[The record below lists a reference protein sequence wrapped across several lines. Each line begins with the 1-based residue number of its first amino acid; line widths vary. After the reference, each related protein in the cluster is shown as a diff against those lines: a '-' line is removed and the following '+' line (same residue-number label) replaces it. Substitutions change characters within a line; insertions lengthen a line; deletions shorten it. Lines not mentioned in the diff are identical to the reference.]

1 MNEPAWMSQP
11 FPAEGASAAEGIR
24 NQLGKPQLDH
34 LTVLVRESAQ
44 NSWDARCD
52 DKTSVDFRI
61 DLQTVSA
68 AHASAWREHVQRR
81 APMKAFLPLRDS
93 LQKPAIRILSISDR
107 GTRGLGGPTRADEV
121 SDETRDFVAFLRNI
135 GEPRDQVLGGGTY
148 GFGKGILYLLS
159 RCGTILVYTR
169 CRYRGRLESRLMGAS
184 LWQSYQAEESS
195 GPRRYTGRHWW
206 GAISDNVIEPLIGVD
221 ADVMAN
227 RLGLRG
233 FGDSETGT
241 TIAIVDPIL
250 DEREPADTAQYLAET
265 IAWHLWPKM
274 LPRSTG
280 MRPMRFSVSCDGI
293 EYPVPDPV
301 SLKTLRPFVV
311 AYRQMNDPEARQQL
325 RWGRKK
331 LLLGDLGLQR
341 FMSQKFE
348 PSDAAAVAGFE
359 DGLLHHIC
367 LMRPAELV
375 VTYWSG
381 PKPTTEYTAYA
392 GVFRA
397 DVALDSAYAAA
408 EPPTHDSWNHQSLD
422 HPESSYVKTTF
433 TRLKESIE
441 EVLGTRNS
449 AQFEVAQV
457 SLGAAA
463 DRLSPLIGGTWGVGS
478 ATDYGKPGDTRS
490 REPRRPVKRRKKV
503 GSPTTNTDIVDE
515 RFDLGS
521 SDGNRTEGTDDNV
534 ADRMLEGGSRM
545 QKPVRRR
552 RPKIEYVGDPYLEEF
567 EGAAV
572 VVQEFRLPVAGPQRV
587 AADLAVALSNDSGLE
602 LDPPAGADM
611 PLLIG
616 WRDSAGVLH
625 SGETQLVY
633 GGSGNTWQA
642 VVKPAADTMT
652 NIGLYVEAVEA

>member
-24 NQLGKPQLDH
+24 NQLGKPQLDN

-52 DKTSVDFRI
+52 DETSVDFRI
-61 DLQTVSA
+61 DLLTVSA
-68 AHASAWREHVQRR
+68 AHSSAWREHFQRR
-81 APMKAFLPLRDS
+81 APRKDYLPLRDS
-93 LQKPAIRILSISDR
+93 LQRSTIRLLSISDR

-135 GEPRDQVLGGGTY
+135 GEPRDQKLGGGTY

-169 CRYRGRLESRLMGAS
+169 CRYQGRIESRLMGAS

-206 GAISDNVIEPLIGVD
+206 GAISDNVVEPLIGVD

-233 FGDSETGT
+233 FGDAETGT

-250 DEREPADTAQYLAET
+250 DEREPVDTAQYLAET
-265 IAWHLWPKM
+265 VAWHLWPKM
-274 LPRSTG
+274 LPTYSGR
-280 MRPMRFSVSCDGI
+280 RPMRFSVTCDGI
-293 EYPVPDPV
+293 EHPVPDPE
-301 SLKTLRPFVV
+301 SLKPLRPFVA
-311 AYRQMNDPEARQQL
+311 AYRRMNDPESREEL
-325 RWGRKK
+325 RWYKK
-331 LLLGDLGLQR
+331 RLLGYLGLHR
-341 FMSQKFE
+341 FMFQKFE
-348 PSDAAAVAGFE
+348 PSDAAHVAGFD

-367 LMRPAELV
+367 LVRPAELV
-375 VTYWSG
+375 VTYWPG
-381 PKPTTEYTAYA
+381 PKPTTEFTAYA

-397 DVALDSAYAAA
+397 DVELDSAYAAA
-408 EPPTHDSWNHQSLD
+408 EPPTHDSWNYHSLE

-433 TRLKESIE
+433 TRLKESVEKI
-441 EVLGTRNS
+441 LGTRNS
-449 AQFEVAQV
+449 GQFEVAQV

-463 DRLSPLIGGTWGVGS
+463 ERLSPLIGGTWGVGS

-490 REPRRPVKRRKKV
+490 RTPRRVVKRPKKGRQPV
-503 GSPTTNTDIVDE
+503 VDA
-515 RFDLGS
+515 
-521 SDGNRTEGTDDNV
+521 
-534 ADRMLEGGSRM
+534 ADRGHDVDFGDSARPDGGNGYSADVGAGAPK
-545 QKPVRRR
+545 QKPARR
-552 RPKIEYVGDPYLEEF
+552 RPRIEYVGDPFLEEF
-567 EGAAV
+567 QGAAV
-572 VVQEFRLPVAGPQRV
+572 LVQQFRLPVTGPQRIT
-587 AADLAVALSNDSGLE
+587 ADLAVALSNDTGLE

-616 WRDSAGVLH
+616 WRDSTGELH
-625 SGETQLVY
+625 SGDTRVVH
-633 GGSGNTWQA
+633 GGANTWQA

-652 NIGLYVEAVEA
+652 NIRLQVEAVEI

>member
-52 DKTSVDFRI
+52 DETSVDFRI
-61 DLQTVSA
+61 ELQTVSA
-68 AHASAWREHVQRR
+68 AHASAWREHFQRR

-93 LQKPAIRILSISDR
+93 LQKPAIRTLSISDR

-169 CRYRGRLESRLMGAS
+169 CRYRGQLESRLMGAS

-206 GAISDNVIEPLIGVD
+206 GAISNNVIEPLVGD
-221 ADVMAN
+221 EADVMAN

-233 FGDSETGT
+233 FGDLETGT

-250 DEREPADTAQYLAET
+250 DEREPTDAALYLGET

-274 LPRSTG
+274 LRTPTG
-280 MRPMRFSVSCDGI
+280 LRPMRFSVMCDGI
-293 EYPVPDPV
+293 EYPVPDPE
-301 SLKTLRPFVV
+301 SFKALRPFVS
-311 AYRQMNDPEARQQL
+311 AYRQMKNPEARQEL
-325 RWGRKK
+325 RWRTRPV
-331 LLLGDLGLQR
+331 LGYLGLNR
-341 FMSQKFE
+341 FMFQKFE
-348 PSDAAAVAGFE
+348 PSDAARVAGFE
-359 DGLLHHIC
+359 DGLVHHIC

-375 VTYWSG
+375 VTYWPG
-381 PKPTTEYTAYA
+381 PKPATEYTAYA
-392 GVFRA
+392 GVFQA
-397 DVALDSAYAAA
+397 DTALDGSYAAA
-408 EPPTHDSWNHQSLD
+408 EPPTHDSWNYQSLE

-433 TRLKESIE
+433 TKLKKYIE
-441 EVLGTRNS
+441 EILGTRNS
-449 AQFEVAQV
+449 DQFEVAQV

-463 DRLSPLIGGTWGVGS
+463 DRLSPLIGGIWGVGS
-478 ATDYGKPGDTRS
+478 ATDYGRPGDTRS
-490 REPRRPVKRRKKV
+490 REPRRPVKHRKKR
-503 GSPTTNTDIVDE
+503 GSPTTNTDILDE
-515 RFDLGS
+515 RLNLDS
-521 SDGNRTEGTDDNV
+521 SDGVRPEGSDENF
-534 ADRMLEGGSRM
+534 ADRMPEGGYPE
-545 QKPVRRR
+545 QKPVQRR

-567 EGAAV
+567 EGVAV
-572 VVQEFRLPVAGPQRV
+572 LVQEFRLPVNGPQRV
-587 AADLAVALSNDSGLE
+587 IADLAVALSNDSGLE

-616 WRDSAGVLH
+616 WRDSTGALH
-625 SGETQLVY
+625 RGETRVVD
-633 GGSGNTWQA
+633 GGGEHTWQA